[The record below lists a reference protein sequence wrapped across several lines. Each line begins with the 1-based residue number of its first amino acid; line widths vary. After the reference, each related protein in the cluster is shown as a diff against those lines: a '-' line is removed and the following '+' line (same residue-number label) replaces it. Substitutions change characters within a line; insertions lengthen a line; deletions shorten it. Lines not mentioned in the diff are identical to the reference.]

1 MEITNNMSD
10 NSKTI
15 NKKCDVDIVYDW
27 KNNKIIVT
35 GDGIGATLN
44 ITSAELKN
52 MYWKGKGKGSIDV
65 TIHE

>member
-1 MEITNNMSD
+1 MSD
-10 NSKTI
+10 NSKSI

-27 KNNKIIVT
+27 KNNKIVVN
-35 GDGIGATLN
+35 GPGFGGVLY

-52 MYWKGKGKGSIDV
+52 MYWKGKGKGSVDF

>member
-1 MEITNNMSD
+1 MSD

-65 TIHE
+65 TVHE